1 MTQSVGQSVNV
12 YLKEGVKDRY
22 FYGLYRTDEGM
33 LYLGRVDQLARNDSI
48 QVNNPGASAND
59 FTDFDQGY
67 DFFEGR
73 DLNHE
78 KVFLNLRY
86 EQFRWDDVNLD
97 YFINDDGELCVRVN
111 SKKGEGVVT
120 YPDVSERVDSVVSP
134 FTFDKEAYTFD
145 DSDITFDRG

>member
-48 QVNNPGASAND
+48 QVNNPGAAAND

-86 EQFRWDDVNLD
+86 EQFR
-97 YFINDDGELCVRVN
+97 
-111 SKKGEGVVT
+111 
-120 YPDVSERVDSVVSP
+120 
-134 FTFDKEAYTFD
+134 
-145 DSDITFDRG
+145 